1 MSKIASYLATHLRG
15 EVLSGKAVLDALSTD
30 GSVLK
35 ATPILAAY
43 PYNTSDIRKI
53 AHFAWQLAEK
63 GHVLP
68 LTTRGSGASKVGA
81 AIGSGAIVS
90 LPTHFDTIF
99 EVDTKQKLARVQP
112 GVSVS
117 TLQQTMRTHG
127 LEWPIDVSNPSSTI
141 GGAIANNTYGGK
153 AVKFGDASDWIDQI
167 EVVLS
172 NGDILQ
178 TGRLSKRQL
187 SKKKGLSGSEG
198 EIYRKLDALIDDNQ
212 QIITDL
218 SQKQT
223 SAGYAISKVKDNR
236 GNFDLTPL
244 IAGSQGTLGII
255 TEAIL
260 KLDVYHP
267 QKEVVAVTLSTLDNI
282 DQIINNIQKASPD
295 KAEYVDGASLERIE
309 VDLKEILPDDDPDIQ
324 PKGLIFV
331 ELSDVGRRA
340 KGRANKLA
348 KSIEKLGHQT
358 AISDG
363 DLESAGEIW
372 QIYQRVQTALSLG
385 DDDHKFPTPIVD
397 DALLPINE
405 TVHFIEA
412 AHDLAKDHRTKLV
425 FSAHLGTGVVHAHAL
440 LDLNNL
446 TDRNKVDKFIDAY
459 YNLVIKHDGGIA
471 GEYAE
476 GRLRAG
482 QNSLQFTDGELELFA
497 QIKRIFDVYGIFNP
511 GVKLVSDKDATKLN
525 EHYLGG
531 KFADRLPRL

>member
-15 EVLSGKAVLDALSTD
+15 EVLSGKDIRDALSTD

-43 PYNTSDIRKI
+43 PYNTSDVRKI

-68 LTTRGSGASKVGA
+68 LTTRGSGASLVGA

-90 LPTHFDTIF
+90 LPTHFDTVF

-112 GVSVS
+112 GVSIS
-117 TLQQTMRTHG
+117 ALQQTMRTHG
-127 LEWPIDVSNPSSTI
+127 LEWPVDASNPASTI
-141 GGAIANNTYGGK
+141 GGAIANNSYGEL
-153 AVKFGDASDWIDQI
+153 AVKFGDASDWVDQI

-198 EIYRKLDALIDDNQ
+198 EIYRKLDALIDDNEE
-212 QIITDL
+212 IIAGL

-223 SAGYAISKVKDNR
+223 SAGYAIAKVKDR
-236 GNFDLTPL
+236 KGNFDLTPL

-260 KLDVYHP
+260 KLNVYHP
-267 QKEVVAVTLSTLDNI
+267 QKEVIAVTLASLDNI
-282 DQIINNIQKASPD
+282 DQVTSSIQKFAPD
-295 KAEYVDGASLERIE
+295 KVEYVDGVSLDRID
-309 VDLKEILPDDDPDIQ
+309 VDLNDILPDDDPGVS
-324 PKGLIFV
+324 PKGLVFI
-331 ELSDVGRRA
+331 ELSDVGKKA
-340 KGRANKLA
+340 KGKANKLA

-363 DLESAGEIW
+363 DVDSAGEIW
-372 QIYQRVQTALSLG
+372 QLYQRVQSALSQDG
-385 DDDHKFPTPIVD
+385 DEYKSPVPVAE
-397 DALLPINE
+397 DALLPASE
-405 TVHFIEA
+405 VVHFIEA

-440 LDLNNL
+440 LDLKNL
-446 TDRNKVDKFIDAY
+446 TDRNKVNKLTDAY

-476 GRLRAG
+476 GRLRVG
-482 QNSLQFTDGELELFA
+482 QSALQFTPQEIGLFVEV
-497 QIKRIFDVYGIFNP
+497 KRIFDPHGIFNP
-511 GVKLVSDKDATKLN
+511 GVKLASDKDTAKLN
-525 EHYLGG
+525 EAFEPG
-531 KFADRLPRL
+531 KFSDNLPRL

>member
-15 EVLSGKAVLDALSTD
+15 EVLSSKEIRDALSTD

-43 PYNTSDIRKI
+43 PYNTSDVRKI

-68 LTTRGSGASKVGA
+68 LTMRGSGSSKVGA

-112 GVSVS
+112 GVSVA

-127 LEWPIDVSNPSSTI
+127 LEWPVEVLNPVGTV
-141 GGAIANNTYGGK
+141 GGAIANNSYGEK

-212 QIITDL
+212 EIIAGL
-218 SQKQT
+218 VEKQT

-260 KLDVYHP
+260 KLGAYHP
-267 QKEVVAVTLSTLDNI
+267 QKEVVAVTLLTLDNI
-282 DQIINNIQKASPD
+282 DQVINNIQKSDPD
-295 KAEYVDGASLERIE
+295 KVEYIDGTSLERAD
-309 VDLKEILPDDDPDIQ
+309 VDLNEILPDDDPDIK
-324 PKGLIFV
+324 PSGVIFI
-331 ELSDVGRRA
+331 ELSDVGRKA
-340 KGRANKLA
+340 KGKANKLA

-372 QIYQRVQTALSLG
+372 QIYHRLQAALSLNG
-385 DDDHKFPTPIVD
+385 DDHKFPTSVVE
-397 DALLPINE
+397 DALLPIGE
-405 TVHFIEA
+405 AVHFIEA

-425 FSAHLGTGVVHAHAL
+425 FSAHLGTGVVQARAL

-446 TDRNKVDKFIDAY
+446 TDRNKVNKLIDAY
-459 YNLVIKHDGGIA
+459 YTLVIKHDGGIA

-476 GRLRAG
+476 GRLRAA
-482 QNSLQFTDGELELFA
+482 QNSLQFTTDELELFA
-497 QIKRIFDVYGIFNP
+497 MVKSIFDSHGIFNP
-511 GVKLVSDKDATKLN
+511 GVKLVSDKDVAKLN
-525 EHYLGG
+525 ENYQGG